1 MIWFSGP
8 DVMSPVVQDV
18 GLEPTRYH
26 YHWHLKPA
34 RLPFSSILHFKTKRI
49 FISVAPPVEL
59 SLHGGESRTWTYNT
73 QFPFFLK
80 KLFAVSAYLRKEWN
94 MYPLV
99 ELKRV
104 ELLTSWVQIRRS
116 PNWAIIPC
124 PPLYLSSR
132 GVRNK
137 RMNQKRLAGEE
148 ELESPTLRLTAEC
161 SDQLSY
167 TPIFSTLFF
176 FSWSKK

>member
-1 MIWFSGP
+1 MLWALWCKMWDSNPQGITTTGTLNQH
-8 DVMSPVVQDV
+8 V
-18 GLEPTRYH
+18 YH
-26 YHWHLKPA
+26 FHQSCILKLSA
-34 RLPFSSILHFKTKRI
+34 F

-132 GVRNK
+132 GVRDK
-137 RMNQKRLAGEE
+137 RMNQERLAGEE

>member
-8 DVMSPVVQDV
+8 DVMSPVVRIKR
-18 GLEPTRYH
+18 LELLCPFEH
-26 YHWHLKPA
+26 NDLNVACKPIPA
-34 RLPFSSILHFKTKRI
+34 YPHIKLSAF
-49 FISVAPPVEL
+49 FISVALPVEL
-59 SLHGGESRTWTYNT
+59 SLHGGESRTWTHST
-73 QFPFFLK
+73 QFPWMLVNK
-80 KLFAVSAYLRKEWN
+80 IAVSAYLRKEWN

-132 GVRNK
+132 GVRDK
-137 RMNQKRLAGEE
+137 RMNLTRLAGEE
-148 ELESPTLRLTAEC
+148 ELESPTLRLTAVC
-161 SDQLSY
+161 SNQLSY
-167 TPIFSTLFF
+167 TPI
-176 FSWSKK
+176 

>member
-8 DVMSPVVQDV
+8 DVMSPVVRIKR
-18 GLEPTRYH
+18 LELLRSFEHQNLNLARKPIPTYPH
-26 YHWHLKPA
+26 IKLSA
-34 RLPFSSILHFKTKRI
+34 F
-49 FISVAPPVEL
+49 FISVALPVEL
-59 SLHGGESRTWTYNT
+59 SLHGGESRTWTHNT
-73 QFPFFLK
+73 QFPWILVNK
-80 KLFAVSAYLRKEWN
+80 IAVSAYLRKEWN

-132 GVRNK
+132 GVRDK
-137 RMNQKRLAGEE
+137 RMNLTRLAGEE
-148 ELESPTLRLTAEC
+148 ELESPTLRLTAVF
-161 SDQLSY
+161 SNQLSY
-167 TPIFSTLFF
+167 TPI
-176 FSWSKK
+176 